1 MKKFKFLLATL
12 LALTLVACNST
23 GNTNTEDK
31 TPDQNETVQGETNND
46 NKVGNETS
54 NKVITYATNA
64 NFPPYEYYEGD
75 KIVGIDVDL
84 VNAIAEKTGT
94 TVKIQDMAFTNI
106 IASVNS
112 GKVDAGF
119 GGITKTPEREESVK
133 FSDTYAS
140 AIQNIIVNKDSTIK
154 SPADLEGKKIGTQI
168 GTTGDMKSQEDFGI
182 ENVQSFDNA
191 ADAVLALK
199 NNKVDAV
206 VIDEDPA
213 NKFVESNDS
222 LRLVETE
229 YFVEEYG
236 LIFKKDDQELYDTVN
251 NALKELIEDGT
262 VEEIINKYKSAK

>member
-1 MKKFKFLLATL
+1 MKA
-12 LALTLVACNST
+12 
-23 GNTNTEDK
+23 
-31 TPDQNETVQGETNND
+31 
-46 NKVGNETS
+46 
-54 NKVITYATNA
+54 
-64 NFPPYEYYEGD
+64 
-75 KIVGIDVDL
+75 
-84 VNAIAEKTGT
+84 
-94 TVKIQDMAFTNI
+94 
-106 IASVNS
+106 
-112 GKVDAGF
+112 
-119 GGITKTPEREESVK
+119 
-133 FSDTYAS
+133 
-140 AIQNIIVNKDSTIK
+140 
-154 SPADLEGKKIGTQI
+154 
-168 GTTGDMKSQEDFGI
+168 QEDFGI

-262 VEEIINKYKSAK
+262 VEEIINKYKSAE